1 MSRWDDERRER
12 WYRYF
17 RFWGTDVR
25 ADVHDEIEFH
35 MEGVMDELRAAGLS
49 DADARRAAR
58 ERFGDVQR
66 VADRMRELAA
76 RRERSTEMM
85 ERLRRLAQG
94 TRQGI
99 RRLAHEWRY
108 SLAVIGI
115 LALGVGPAAG
125 MISVITNV
133 LLKPLDYRE
142 PARLVMLR
150 VNLATLRNHPGLSPG
165 EAYTMRQ
172 DSIFD
177 NIAIETRL
185 AEVSMGPP
193 GELVPLS
200 QLGVSTEMLS
210 MLGVHAYVGRVF
222 SKEDLAPVTAQNQSF
237 GSAPGAQAGGP
248 PQRMMIDYET
258 WQAHFSSNPKVIGT
272 FVPINGTPTQIIGVL
287 PPGFQLVTGR
297 AAPRRVDVY
306 TAFQMPQFW
315 NAWMFPSIARLKPNQ
330 TFAQAQAALDAI
342 APRIKREHPDIYLG
356 ELRFTITPLLDDMT
370 QGSRPAFRAAGA
382 AVILLFII
390 AFANATALVLARMRS
405 RETSFAVRYAIGATP
420 RALIAHALGENLLL
434 ALTGAIAGAA
444 LAPLTVSGIRVLIPH
459 TVPRWQAVA
468 VGWDQLLWAAGLSVV
483 GLLLLGLAPLWR
495 LARGRGFLSLR
506 SGSAQGGAAESARS
520 RLVLV
525 GAQMVLTVVLAFGCV
540 QLARSAV
547 RLRHVDLGFDP
558 NVLTLRV
565 AYDAR
570 RYSTGR
576 ERAELYQ
583 RIRDRVRQV
592 PGVMDAGVVT
602 HIPLSGSTMMD
613 GYEADLSKEPSL
625 TQSANY
631 QGVSPGYFRTMHIPI
646 VQGRDFTDEEDRDT
660 LPVIIVD
667 ESLVRT
673 VFTDERSAIGKTLRI
688 GWGLPNA
695 RIVGVVGH
703 ARTIDP
709 GRDVRPQ
716 IYCPIGNLFQQAGV
730 VLARTRGDA
739 RALAPAI
746 TTAINEASPGR
757 AVSEVAML
765 TENVAAATSTLV
777 AVTGLVAVLALSA
790 GLLSAVGLYLVI
802 AFVVH
807 ERRRST
813 AIRTALGATAA
824 RVMWDNFLTSAG
836 VLAVALPLGTVAAL
850 LVSPALDDLVYGV
863 KSRDPLS
870 LTAAIAI
877 AAVAGLLGMYVPLK
891 RAANAN
897 VLEALRDS

>member
-1 MSRWDDERRER
+1 MNRLDDDRHAP
-12 WYRYF
+12 WYRYV
-17 RFWGTDVR
+17 RFWGTNVR
-25 ADVHDEIEFH
+25 ADVRDEIDFH
-35 MEGVMDELRAAGLS
+35 IEGIVEELRATGLS
-49 DADARRAAR
+49 EADARRAAR
-58 ERFGDVQR
+58 ERFGNVR
-66 VADRMRELAA
+66 GVADSMRQLAA
-76 RRERSTEMM
+76 RRQQSTEMM
-85 ERLRRLAQG
+85 ELLRRVAQG
-94 TRQGI
+94 TRQAI

-115 LALGVGPAAG
+115 LAVGVGPAAG
-125 MISVITNV
+125 MISVITSV

-142 PARLVMLR
+142 PERLGMLR
-150 VNLATLRNHPGLSPG
+150 VNLAGLRNHPGLSPG

-177 NIAIETRL
+177 GIAIETRL

-193 GELVPLS
+193 GQLVPLS
-200 QLGVSTEMLS
+200 QLGVSSEMLS
-210 MLGVHAYVGRVF
+210 MLGVHAYLGRVF
-222 SKEDLAPVTAQNQSF
+222 SPNDFAALTAQNQSF
-237 GSAPGAQAGGP
+237 GSAPGGQAGGP

-258 WQAHFSSNPKVIGT
+258 WQTHFSRNPKVIGT
-272 FVPINGTPTQIIGVL
+272 FVPINRTPTQIIGVL

-297 AAPRRVDVY
+297 GAPRRVDVY

-315 NAWMFPSIARLKPNQ
+315 NAWMFPAIARLKPNQ

-342 APRIKREHPDIYLG
+342 APRIKREHSDIYLG

-370 QGSRPAFRAAGA
+370 QDTRPAFRAAGA
-382 AVILLFII
+382 AVILLLII

-405 RETSFAVRYAIGATP
+405 RETSFAVRYALGATP
-420 RALIAHALGENLLL
+420 RALIAHAFGENLLL
-434 ALTGAIAGAA
+434 ALGGAIAGAA
-444 LAPLTVSGIRVLIPH
+444 LALLTVRGIRSLIPH

-468 VGWDQLLWAAGLSVV
+468 VGWDQLLLAAGLSVV

-506 SGSAQGGAAESARS
+506 SGSAQGGAAERARA
-520 RLVLV
+520 RLALV

-540 QLARSAV
+540 QLGRSAI

-565 AYDAR
+565 GYDAA
-570 RYSTGR
+570 RYSTR
-576 ERAELYQ
+576 PERAELYQ

-602 HIPLSGSTMMD
+602 HLPLSGSTMMD
-613 GYEADLSKEPSL
+613 GYEADLSKEPSFA
-625 TQSANY
+625 QGANY

-660 LPVIIVD
+660 VPVIIVD

-673 VFTDERSAIGKTLRI
+673 VFPHEPSAIGKTLRI

-709 GRDVRPQ
+709 GREVRPQ
-716 IYCPIGNLFQQAGV
+716 IYCPIGNLFQQAGIV
-730 VLARTRGDA
+730 VARTRGDA
-739 RALAPAI
+739 RALSPAI
-746 TTAINEASPGR
+746 TSAINGAGPGR
-757 AVSEVAML
+757 AVSNVAML
-765 TENVAAATSTLV
+765 TENVTAATSTLV
-777 AVTGLVAVLALSA
+777 AVTGLVTVLAISA

-824 RVMWDNFLTSAG
+824 RVMWENFVTSAA
-836 VLAVALPLGTVAAL
+836 VLGVALPLGTIAAL

-863 KSRDPLS
+863 RSRDPLS
-870 LTAAIAI
+870 VAAAIVV
-877 AAVAGLLGMYVPLK
+877 AALAGLLGTYVPLR
-891 RAANAN
+891 RAAKVN
-897 VLEALRDS
+897 VLEALREA